1 MEQQDDLRSTQSYY
15 DRFSPSYERERH
27 HGYHRLI
34 DELELELVR
43 RYGTGCDILEAGCGT
58 GLLLAEAA
66 RAGRSAIGLDLSRG
80 MLGQARD
87 RGLRV
92 VQGSLTTL
100 PLPDASVDL
109 VYSMKVLAHVPP
121 IREAIAELA
130 RVTRPGGVEHLDWEL
145 RGPDTSIYTRDPANY
160 CTDLHETTSGPADDF
175 IATVCERAGAIEA
188 AAVVAGE
195 SPAVVAARV
204 TGVLVSGAVRA
215 SVLARGHD
223 VSPSAINRATLS
235 WYQVSELRRRE
246 LLEAN
251 RTGDFG
257 QLSA

>member
-1 MEQQDDLRSTQSYY
+1 MDQQHDLRSTQSYY

-27 HGYHRLI
+27 HGYHQLI

-43 RYGTGCDILEAGCGT
+43 RHGTGRDILEAGCGT

-66 RAGRSAIGLDLSRG
+66 RVGRSAIGLDLSRG
-80 MLGQARD
+80 MLEQARG

-130 RVTRPGGVEHLDWEL
+130 RVTRPA
-145 RGPDTSIYTRDPANY
+145 DTCCSNSTTRAPCATWPR
-160 CTDLHETTSGPADDF
+160 CLAARRPSRTAPR
-175 IATVCERAGAIEA
+175 IAMS
-188 AAVVAGE
+188 
-195 SPAVVAARV
+195 SPATTPWKPHAATCRP
-204 TGVLVSGAVRA
+204 TWNT
-215 SVLARGHD
+215 
-223 VSPSAINRATLS
+223 SACAGCA
-235 WYQVSELRRRE
+235 W
-246 LLEAN
+246 
-251 RTGDFG
+251 
-257 QLSA
+257 